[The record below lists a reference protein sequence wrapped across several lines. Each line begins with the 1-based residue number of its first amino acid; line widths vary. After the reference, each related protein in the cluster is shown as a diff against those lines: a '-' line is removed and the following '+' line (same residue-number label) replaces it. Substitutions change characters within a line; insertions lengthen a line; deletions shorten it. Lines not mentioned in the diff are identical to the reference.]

1 MTHDQADELRQLVR
15 QRACRPTVN
24 GPGAPLIV
32 VGGGKGGVGTTTT
45 AVNLA
50 VALAR
55 QGRRAVFVDADL
67 DHGGNAN
74 FGHGQAGGSILD
86 VLAGRNTVHEVLE
99 RGPSGIQ
106 VIAGRWASGHLSEPS
121 MRAHE
126 RFIVDLKD
134 LAPHADVVVLDGG
147 SSRNQFAR
155 RMWQSAGAVL
165 VVTTSEQL
173 SIMDAYAA
181 IKAMTDSDRAIP
193 RHVVVNREGEAAV
206 AADVQSRIVAACD
219 RFLGLRVHAAG
230 NVARCDTSDCG
241 DGVLVYPQ
249 RCESARA
256 LDRLADTLWA
266 HIQPGSQ
273 RDGATRRAR
282 SA

>member
-1 MTHDQADELRQLVR
+1 MHDQADELRQLVR
-15 QRACRPTVN
+15 QSACRPTVS

-74 FGHGQAGGSILD
+74 FGQGHASGSILD
-86 VLAGRNTVHEVLE
+86 VLAGRCTVHEVLE

-106 VIAGRWASGHLSEPS
+106 VIAGRWASGHVSEPS
-121 MRAHE
+121 VRAHE
-126 RFIVDLKD
+126 RFIAALKD
-134 LAPHADVVVLDGG
+134 LAPHADVVIIDGG
-147 SSRNQFAR
+147 SSRTQFAR
-155 RMWQSAGAVL
+155 RLWHAADAVL
-165 VVTTSEQL
+165 VVTTSERL
-173 SIMDAYAA
+173 AIMDAYAA
-181 IKAMTDSDRAIP
+181 IKAMTGGDRP
-193 RHVVVNREGEAAV
+193 VSRHVVVNCEADAT
-206 AADVQSRIVAACD
+206 AAGDVQSRIAEACD
-219 RFLGLRVHAAG
+219 RFLGLRAHSAG
-230 NVARCDTSDCG
+230 HVARCDVSNDG
-241 DGVLVYPQ
+241 DGVLVYPP

-256 LDRLADTLWA
+256 MDRVADVLWA
-266 HIQPGSQ
+266 NVQLVPE
-273 RDGATRRAR
+273 RDATKRRAR

>member
-15 QRACRPTVN
+15 QRACRPTVS

-74 FGHGQAGGSILD
+74 FGQGQAGGSILD
-86 VLAGRNTVHEVLE
+86 VLAGRSTVHEVLE

-106 VIAGRWASGHLSEPS
+106 VIAGRWASGHVSEPS
-121 MRAHE
+121 ARAHE
-126 RFIVDLKD
+126 RFLANLKD
-134 LAPHADVVVLDGG
+134 LAPHADVVVIDGG

-155 RMWQSAGAVL
+155 RLWQAADVVL
-165 VVTTSEQL
+165 VVTTSDRL

-181 IKAMTDSDRAIP
+181 IKAMTDTDRAEQY
-193 RHVVVNREGEAAV
+193 HVVVNRETDSTAGGDA
-206 AADVQSRIVAACD
+206 QSRIVAACD
-219 RFLGLRVHAAG
+219 RFLGLRAQPAG
-230 NVARCDTSDCG
+230 HVARCDASDGG
-241 DGVLVYPQ
+241 DGVLVYPP

-266 HIQPGSQ
+266 HIQLGAQ
-273 RDGATRRAR
+273 RDGTTRRAR